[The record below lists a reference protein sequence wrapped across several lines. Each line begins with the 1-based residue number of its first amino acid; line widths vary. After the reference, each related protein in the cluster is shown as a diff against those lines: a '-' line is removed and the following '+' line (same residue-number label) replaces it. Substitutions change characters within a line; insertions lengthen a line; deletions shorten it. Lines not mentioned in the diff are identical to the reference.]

1 MILTESKQVHLLRQ
15 MCEHAC
21 FVTMSATE
29 IGCLCEHD
37 GLSFLSQR
45 LIVCDCVRESVLVY
59 VQRSVSD
66 QANFTQTLNFGGVL
80 FPDPIRCC
88 QSHKLNTLFILSP
101 TLPCLS
107 YSLCLCLT
115 LIPLLH
121 YSSSFFLSTATIFP
135 WSERDI

>member
-1 MILTESKQVHLLRQ
+1 MEKETLLYVFYNTSLVWHMMCVCVWGGVLTASKPVHLLRQ
-15 MCEHAC
+15 MCEHAS
-21 FVTMSATE
+21 FVTMSESE

-107 YSLCLCLT
+107 
-115 LIPLLH
+115 
-121 YSSSFFLSTATIFP
+121 
-135 WSERDI
+135 